1 MRLKRR
7 FEAGGEC
14 LYVIDH
20 RPQRPES
27 IVRVLLP
34 IDALCVEEDTGT
46 RTIQILRD
54 LTADVAQIEIGRAG
68 VAHVDR
74 AFTAKVDMHMRQLA
88 VPLELRIA
96 LRCGRVE
103 QTHMRRKDQV
113 VAIARS
119 EEHTSELQSLMRI

>member
-88 VPLELRIA
+88 VPLEQI
-96 LRCGRVE
+96 GRASCRERVC
-103 QTHMRRKDQV
+103 KYV
-113 VAIARS
+113 
-119 EEHTSELQSLMRI
+119 

>member
-1 MRLKRR
+1 MPHPFPTRR
-7 FEAGGEC
+7 SSD
-14 LYVIDH
+14 L
-20 RPQRPES
+20 
-27 IVRVLLP
+27 

-103 QTHMRRKDQV
+103 QTQIGRASCRERVCQTV
-113 VAIARS
+113 
-119 EEHTSELQSLMRI
+119 

>member
-68 VAHVDR
+68 VA
-74 AFTAKVDMHMRQLA
+74 
-88 VPLELRIA
+88 
-96 LRCGRVE
+96 
-103 QTHMRRKDQV
+103 
-113 VAIARS
+113 RS
-119 EEHTSELQSLMRI
+119 EEHTSELQSLMRNSYAVFCLKKKTTNKKQPNTKHHTRQDIERTAKN